1 MWMQDESCQQLTKGN
16 MMKYVIMFITILA
29 ITSCCTKSKVPE
41 MKISESIYDIGV
53 TTMAGEE
60 ITLEK
65 YKGKTIL
72 IVNTASKCGYTK
84 QFDGLQELYEAYK
97 DKGFVILG
105 FPSNN
110 FLHQDP
116 GSNKEILQFCKLNY
130 GVTFPM
136 FEKISVKGEGM
147 HPLYVYLTSEVSDPD
162 FAGKITWNFNKFLIS
177 KDGQIIDR
185 FKSGDRPMDS
195 KITNAVVKAIG
206 Q

>member
-1 MWMQDESCQQLTKGN
+1 
-16 MMKYVIMFITILA
+16 
-29 ITSCCTKSKVPE
+29 